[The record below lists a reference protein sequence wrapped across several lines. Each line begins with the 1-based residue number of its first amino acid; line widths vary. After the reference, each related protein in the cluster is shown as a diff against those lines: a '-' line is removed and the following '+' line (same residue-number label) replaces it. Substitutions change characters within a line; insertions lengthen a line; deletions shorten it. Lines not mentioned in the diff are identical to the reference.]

1 MLLTLRSYRLFG
13 RRVLK
18 NRQCS
23 GMNNLWRT
31 ILRARALASVTLHRR
46 PASVTVDTA
55 TLPLG
60 ALPTALLISQR
71 PLPARITID
80 PKPYIHFLFRAK
92 CAEEWMTDFVSDIPK
107 DWLSLRGFGGME
119 HFDIKV
125 GVVPHGLDCR
135 V

>member
-80 PKPYIHFLFRAK
+80 PKPYIHFL
-92 CAEEWMTDFVSDIPK
+92 TDFVSDIPK